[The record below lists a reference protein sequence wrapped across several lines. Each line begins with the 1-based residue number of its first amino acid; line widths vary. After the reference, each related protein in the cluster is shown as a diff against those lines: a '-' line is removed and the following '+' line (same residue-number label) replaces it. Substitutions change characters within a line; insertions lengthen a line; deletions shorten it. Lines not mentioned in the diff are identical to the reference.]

1 MGYRSDRTWNSFIED
16 QFAASSEGG
25 TEVCSRCELSA
36 GDLPV
41 RSVWAGSATCAFDST
56 GHYHAAADFGCGAG
70 QDRHCSTA
78 DD

>member
-1 MGYRSDRTWNSFIED
+1 MGYRSNRTYDSFIED

-25 TEVCSRCELSA
+25 TEACSRCELSA

-41 RSVWAGSATCAFDST
+41 RSVRAGNAACAFDST
-56 GHYHAAADFGCGAG
+56 GHYHAAAGFGCGAG
-70 QDRHCSTA
+70 QDSLCPTA